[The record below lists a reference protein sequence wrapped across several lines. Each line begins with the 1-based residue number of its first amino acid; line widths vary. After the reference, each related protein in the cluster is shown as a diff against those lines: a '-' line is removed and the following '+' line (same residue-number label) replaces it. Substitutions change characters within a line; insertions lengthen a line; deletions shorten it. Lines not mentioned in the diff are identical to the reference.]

1 MRYHDDDSFTGLDQ
15 AKRGQAAPGPRGTW
29 RGTTRQRLATAE
41 GRPNAVFKISSYS
54 HSGGA
59 VASRLEYI
67 GREGELELEGPN
79 GDLIRQ
85 AELGELVADWCA
97 DAGGGNRSVLAMS
110 AMVAFPVGVDEA
122 QATEAARQFFRD
134 AFGDNHDY
142 AFAPHTDA
150 AHFHVHVVVQAAGH
164 DGTQLRIDKAEI
176 QALRELFAEKALEQ
190 GIELDASPRAAR
202 GLDPLQQPERE
213 IEGMLRRGATPA
225 AWPEAARIALEGW
238 AAGQRRAERGA
249 DPSVTATEARA
260 YAVAAAELGSEIP
273 ALKSDKEKS
282 QAIQGAMQLAALGWE
297 LAEQAEAKIGKTPD
311 VERAKDITVA
321 VERECRDLV
330 PYIDHPQEKK
340 AAIQAR
346 QRLGTQ
352 ERFKEYRQEK
362 REQAEQKRELEKGKD
377 KGAELELDP
386 FD

>member
-1 MRYHDDDSFTGLDQ
+1 MRYHDDDSFTGLGH
-15 AKRGQAAPGPRGTW
+15 AKRGKAAPGPRGPW
-29 RGTTRQRLATAE
+29 RGTTRHRLATAE

-85 AELGELVADWCA
+85 AELGELVADWSA
-97 DAGGGNRSVLAMS
+97 EAGAGNRSVLAMS
-110 AMVAFPVGVDEA
+110 ALVAFPAGVDEA

-202 GLDPLQQPERE
+202 GLDPLQQPQRE
-213 IEGMLRRGATPA
+213 IEAMLRRGATPA
-225 AWPEAARIALEGW
+225 SWPEASRDALDGW
-238 AAGQRRAERGA
+238 AAGKRRADRGA
-249 DPSVTATEARA
+249 DPTVTAAEAVEYARA
-260 YAVAAAELGSEIP
+260 GAELGARI
-273 ALKSDKEKS
+273 SDLTGDTQKVLG
-282 QAIQGAMQLAALGWE
+282 IQGAMQLAAMGWE
-297 LAEQAEAKIGKTPD
+297 LAAQAEAQLGQTPA
-311 VERAKDITVA
+311 VAQAKDITLEI
-321 VERECRDLV
+321 ERECRDLV
-330 PYIDHPQEKK
+330 PWIDNSQKRKE
-340 AAIQAR
+340 AIQAR

-352 ERFKEYRQEK
+352 ESFREYRQEK
-362 REQAEQKRELEKGKD
+362 REQAEAKLELEQGKGRGRGYGD
-377 KGAELELDP
+377 D
-386 FD
+386 

>member
-1 MRYHDDDSFTGLDQ
+1 MRYHDDDSFTGLGH
-15 AKRGQAAPGPRGTW
+15 AKRGQAAPGRRGPW
-29 RGTTRQRLATAE
+29 SGTTRHRLATAE

-85 AELGELVADWCA
+85 AELGELVADWSA
-97 DAGGGNRSVLAMS
+97 EQGAGNRSVLAMS
-110 AMVAFPVGVDEA
+110 ALVAFPAGVDEA

-202 GLDPLQQPERE
+202 GLDPLQQPQRE
-213 IEGMLRRGATPA
+213 IEAMLRRGATPA
-225 AWPEAARIALEGW
+225 SWPEASRDALDGW
-238 AAGQRRAERGA
+238 AAGKSRPDRGA
-249 DPSVTATEARA
+249 DPTVTAAEAVEYARA
-260 YAVAAAELGSEIP
+260 GAELGARI
-273 ALKSDKEKS
+273 SDLTGDTRKVLG
-282 QAIQGAMQLAALGWE
+282 IQGAMQLAAMGWE
-297 LAEQAEAKIGKTPD
+297 LAAQAEAQLGQTPA
-311 VERAKDITVA
+311 VAQAKDITLEI
-321 VERECRDLV
+321 ERECRDLV
-330 PYIDHPQEKK
+330 PWIDNSQKRKE
-340 AAIQAR
+340 AIQAR

-352 ERFKEYRQEK
+352 ESFREYRQEK
-362 REQAEQKRELEKGKD
+362 REQAEAKLELEQGKGRGRGYGD
-377 KGAELELDP
+377 D
-386 FD
+386 

>member
-1 MRYHDDDSFTGLDQ
+1 MRYHDDDSFTGLGH
-15 AKRGQAAPGPRGTW
+15 AKRGKAAPGHRGTW
-29 RGTTRQRLATAE
+29 GGTTRHRLATAQ

-59 VASRLEYI
+59 VMGRLTYI
-67 GREGELELEGPN
+67 EREGELELEGPN
-79 GDLIRQ
+79 GDVIKQ
-85 AELGELVADWCA
+85 AELGELVADWSA
-97 DAGGGNRSVLAMS
+97 EAGGGNRSVLAMS
-110 AMVAFPVGVDEA
+110 AMVAFPAGVDET

-150 AHFHVHVVVQAAGH
+150 EHFHVHVVVQAAGH

-202 GLDPLQQPERE
+202 GLDPLQQPQRE

-225 AWPEAARIALEGW
+225 AWPEASRIALEGW

-249 DPSVTATEARA
+249 DPSVTAAEARA

-273 ALKSDKEKS
+273 ALKGDKEKR
-282 QAIQGAMQLAALGWE
+282 QGIQGAMQLAALGWE
-297 LAEQAEAKIGKTPD
+297 LAEQAEAQIGKTPD
-311 VERAKDITVA
+311 VAQAKDITVA

-330 PYIDHPQEKK
+330 PYIDTPLEKK

-352 ERFKEYRQEK
+352 ESFKEYRQEK
-362 REQAEQKRELEKGKD
+362 REQAEQQRELEQGKD
-377 KGAELELDP
+377 QGAELELDP

>member
-1 MRYHDDDSFTGLDQ
+1 MRYHDDDSFTGLGH
-15 AKRGQAAPGPRGTW
+15 AKRGKAAPGRRGPW

-85 AELGELVADWCA
+85 AELGELVADWSA
-97 DAGGGNRSVLAMS
+97 EQGAGNRSVLAMS
-110 AMVAFPVGVDEA
+110 ALVAFPLGVDEA

-202 GLDPLQQPERE
+202 GLDPLQQPQRE
-213 IEGMLRRGATPA
+213 IEAMLRRGATPA
-225 AWPEAARIALEGW
+225 SWPDASRDALDGW
-238 AAGQRRAERGA
+238 AAGKSRPDRGA
-249 DPSVTATEARA
+249 DPTVTAAEAVEYARA
-260 YAVAAAELGSEIP
+260 GAELGARI
-273 ALKSDKEKS
+273 SDLTGDTQKVLG
-282 QAIQGAMQLAALGWE
+282 IQGAMQLAAMGWE
-297 LAEQAEAKIGKTPD
+297 LAAQAEAQLGQTPA
-311 VERAKDITVA
+311 VAQAKDITLEI
-321 VERECRDLV
+321 ERECRDLV
-330 PYIDHPQEKK
+330 PWIDNSQKRKE
-340 AAIQAR
+340 AIQAR

-352 ERFKEYRQEK
+352 ESFREYRQEK
-362 REQAEQKRELEKGKD
+362 REQAEAKLELEQGKGRGRGYGD
-377 KGAELELDP
+377 D
-386 FD
+386 